1 MNSLN
6 DNVPDGMRAAAEKAR
21 FAEERR
27 LIDAS
32 CKMPCLWFIGSAL
45 TWLLVGS
52 ILGLTA
58 SIKLHYP
65 SFLASSEFLT
75 FGRVRPA
82 HLNMVGVGWGFGIG
96 MGVSIWL
103 MCRLSRVQLI
113 YPKVLYVAVA
123 LYNIGVLTSLVGIL
137 AGFSQGV
144 EWLEAPQIAAP
155 PITMAL
161 ALVAAWTIAT
171 FRNRREKHVYVT
183 QWYIFGAMFWMP
195 WLYTV
200 AQVVI
205 FGIPGIMDPAKGVV
219 QAACNWWFAHNV
231 LGLWL
236 TPIGVGSAYYIIPK
250 IIGRP
255 VYSYYLSIIGFWALA
270 LFYSWAGMH
279 HLIGGPVPKWMVSA
293 SVVGSMMMF
302 IPVMAV
308 GLNHHM
314 TMWGNFGQLRYSP
327 ALRFVVF
334 GAISY
339 TLVSLQGSIEAL
351 RSFSEVAHFTHYTV
365 AHAHLGAYGF
375 FTMIMFGTL
384 YYIVPR
390 LTGWEWGSS
399 RLIRIH
405 FWGTALGITIYFTGL
420 TVGGWYQGQ
429 ALIALDDQQK
439 PIEFMKIVS
448 NTVPYL
454 QLRSIGGGLMTIGH
468 FAFAALFIMNV
479 FKISPKKFGPTYF
492 VAKREQTGEYA
503 LPRS

>member
-1 MNSLN
+1 MSVTAEAPLS
-6 DNVPDGMRAAAEKAR
+6 AAEKAR

-27 LIDAS
+27 LIDES
-32 CKMPCLWFIGSAL
+32 CRGPVLLFLGSAL
-45 TWLLVGS
+45 IWLVIGS
-52 ILGLTA
+52 LLGLTA
-58 SIKLHYP
+58 SIKMHATW
-65 SFLASSEFLT
+65 FLSETSWLT

-82 HLNMVGVGWGFGIG
+82 HLNMVGIGWGFGVG

-113 YPKVLYVAVA
+113 YPKILYISVV
-123 LYNIGVLTSLVGIL
+123 LYNIAVGTALVGIL
-137 AGFSQGV
+137 AGYSAGV
-144 EWLEAPQIAAP
+144 EWLEAPQVIGP
-155 PITMAL
+155 LITISL
-161 ALVAAWTIAT
+161 GLVAAWTIAT

-200 AQVVI
+200 AQLVI
-205 FGIPGIMDPAKGVV
+205 FGIPGVMDPAQGVV

-250 IIGRP
+250 VIGRP

-279 HLIGGPVPKWMVSA
+279 HLIGGPIPAWMVSA

-314 TMWGNFGQLRYSP
+314 TMWGHFDQLRYSP
-327 ALRFVVF
+327 SLRFVVF

-339 TLVSLQGSIEAL
+339 TAVSLQGSIEAL
-351 RSFSEVAHFTHYTV
+351 RDFSEVAHFTHYTV
-365 AHAHLGAYGF
+365 GHAHLGAYGF
-375 FTMIMFGTL
+375 YTMIMFGTM

-405 FWGTALGITIYFTGL
+405 FWCTALGIVIYFTGL
-420 TVGGWYQGQ
+420 SIGGWYQGK
-429 ALIALDDQQK
+429 ALIAIDPEGK
-439 PIEFMKIVS
+439 PVPFMNIVKD
-448 NTVPYL
+448 TVPYL
-454 QLRSIGGGLMTIGH
+454 MSRTIGGSLMTLGH
-468 FAFAALFIMNV
+468 IVFLVLFLMNV
-479 FKISPKKFGPTYF
+479 TKMSAKRSGPTYF
-492 VAKREQTGEYA
+492 TKKTSHSSEEMAVA
-503 LPRS
+503 S